1 MIGLE
6 AASAHR
12 AADFPVFVGRAGADL
27 VVNSSSLGAVLL
39 NGVDVAQLF
48 ANVTL
53 LIAQASV
60 GSVPLSDR
68 RDVLE
73 GEPDVT
79 NCVPTVTGPAQVTRA
94 GSNVTLES
102 GAAGSVKINGLD
114 VVRAACVVKHV
125 VDQLQFHGMS
135 PGTLN
140 PVLDRPGTGA
150 GAPDATAGV
159 RRSNGDL
166 IITTAPAG
174 VVMINDVDILATLR
188 GVDPTSAPSTLPAP
202 AGVALPRSTCTLC

>member
-1 MIGLE
+1 
-6 AASAHR
+6 
-12 AADFPVFVGRAGADL
+12 
-27 VVNSSSLGAVLL
+27 LL

-60 GSVPLSDR
+60 GSVESSDR
-68 RDVLE
+68 RNVLE
-73 GEPDVT
+73 GLEGELHSDVT
-79 NCVPTVTGPAQVTRA
+79 NCVPTVTGPAQVIRA

-114 VVRAACVVKHV
+114 VVHAACVVRHV
-125 VDQLQFHGMS
+125 VDRLQEIGMS
-135 PGTLN
+135 SDDPVQLSGVTVTLN
-140 PVLDRPGTGA
+140 SLRNPPGWTGA
-150 GAPDATAGV
+150 SGATVGV

-166 IITTAPAG
+166 IITTAPTG

-188 GVDPTSAPSTLPAP
+188 DV
-202 AGVALPRSTCTLC
+202 